1 MKDRRRTISTVT
13 PMGPP
18 KKPLHIDFSTLD
30 ASAFNSQTGNL
41 TMGNPTK

>member
-18 KKPLHIDFSTLD
+18 KKPLHIDFSTLE
-30 ASAFNSQTGNL
+30 ALEVN
-41 TMGNPTK
+41 K